1 MNKFLRNQQGI
12 VLPLVLVLIVVVTIL
27 GFAAISIA
35 DNQTLMVSRHQQ
47 GEQALHYA
55 EAGIH
60 HYLSELN
67 KDLTFY
73 KDAKDEYLLDNPA
86 ISFKD
91 GFYDLQVKDPSPE
104 TPYVTVIS
112 TGWVKNS
119 NIKRT
124 IEVHLHKKDFL
135 NNLITAN
142 VGSDKFWYTRRFA
155 RGDVVN
161 GPLHVNGDL
170 IIDGYHG
177 EGTTGPIF
185 EGPVTYSGNL
195 QYIGATGQIFNMID
209 FLDWFSD
216 LNNTTEFRDGP
227 PEKVALVNLP
237 ASYEDLEDVAQHV
250 YTGRTC
256 IYINGSTL
264 KIRNQNNSIETLT
277 LPNNDNGL
285 VIYVKGGTGNNKWG
299 LNTANVYVSGQLDG
313 RLTIAAENDIYIT
326 ATNPTIWDVLP
337 SISTSSDD
345 GITYGITYAG
355 LSSDPPSDKTAL
367 ETDLKNCEDLL
378 GLIAN
383 RNVRILHY
391 NWPSGNSPFYW
402 KNGDSHID
410 VAPYNIN
417 IHAVIYAVTGSF
429 EYEEH
434 LDAPP
439 KGNINLVGSVTQYKT
454 GPVMGF
460 GPNFWDSPNFDLL
473 NERLS
478 GYGRNYWHDPR
489 LMYDMPP
496 SFLDPTISGWEM
508 VEWQE
513 VANP

>member
-12 VLPLVLVLIVVVTIL
+12 VLPLVLLLIVVVSIL
-27 GFAAISIA
+27 GFAALSIA

-47 GEQALHYA
+47 SEQALHYA

-67 KDLTFY
+67 EDLAFYEGSKD
-73 KDAKDEYLLDNPA
+73 DYLLNNSA
-86 ISFKD
+86 ISFQD
-91 GFYDLQVKDPSPE
+91 GFYDLQVKDPLPE

-124 IEVHLHKKDFL
+124 IEVHLRKKDFL
-135 NNLITAN
+135 QNLITAN
-142 VGSDKFWYTRRFA
+142 VGSDKAWYTRRFA

-195 QYIGATGQIFNMID
+195 QYIGSVGQIFNMVD
-209 FLDWFSD
+209 FLDWFSNQ
-216 LNNTTEFRDGP
+216 NNTTEFRAGY
-227 PEKVALVNLP
+227 PEKVDPINLP
-237 ASYEDLEDVAQHV
+237 ASYENLEDVAQHV

-256 IYINGSTL
+256 INIDGSTL
-264 KIRNQNNSIETLT
+264 TIKNQTNPDEILT
-277 LPNNDNGL
+277 LPDNGL

-299 LNTANVYVSGQLDG
+299 LNTANVFVSGQLDG

-326 ATNPTIWDVLP
+326 ATDPTDWGVP
-337 SISTSSDD
+337 SISTSFDN
-345 GITYGITYAG
+345 GITYGVTYAG
-355 LSSDPPSDKTAL
+355 LSSGPPTDKTAL
-367 ETDLKNCEDLL
+367 ETDLKDCDDML

-391 NWPSGNSPFYW
+391 NWPSDNSPFYL
-402 KNGDSHID
+402 KNGNSHID

-417 IHAVIYAVTGSF
+417 IHASIYAVTGSF
-429 EYEEH
+429 EYEQH
-434 LDAPP
+434 LDEPP
-439 KGNINLVGSVTQYKT
+439 KGNINLVGSIAQYKT

-473 NERLS
+473 NTRLS

-489 LMYDMPP
+489 LMYEMPP
-496 SFLDPTISGWEM
+496 SFLDPSISGWEM